1 MEVTMSNALA
11 RNLRHRRVSAG
22 LSQED
27 LAERTGLSQT
37 WISRME
43 IGQANPTMET
53 LETVAEALSIRVHD
67 LFDDGPEAVC

>member
-1 MEVTMSNALA
+1 MSNALA

-53 LETVAEALSIRVHD
+53 LNTLAEGLSIRVHD
-67 LFDDGPEAVC
+67 LFDDEPETVG

>member
-1 MEVTMSNALA
+1 MSNALA

-37 WISRME
+37 WISRLEM
-43 IGQANPTMET
+43 GRANPTMET
-53 LETVAEALSIRVHD
+53 INTLAAGLSIRVHD
-67 LFDDGPEAVC
+67 LFDDPGETVG